1 MFNGGLLTGL
11 LLSARNHIGMVSY
24 PLDFKDQV
32 DDKKKPFSRL
42 PTTVK
47 PVHYVVKVKP
57 DLKEFSFTGSVE
69 IQLDVNQSTDELV
82 FNAAEL
88 QIRCDDCKCFHF
100 LS

>member
-1 MFNGGLLTGL
+1 MLNGGLLTGL

-24 PLDFKDQV
+24 PLDFKEQV

-57 DLKEFSFTGSVE
+57 DLKKFSFTGSVE

>member
-1 MFNGGLLTGL
+1 MLEVLNGGILL
-11 LLSARNHIGMVSY
+11 ARNHTGMVSY
-24 PLDFKDQV
+24 PLDFKEQV

-57 DLKEFSFTGSVE
+57 DLKKFSFTGSVE